1 MDTAIVNSVFK
12 KARIDGAAG
21 SVAAGWKGGEFPGAS
36 NGSGLNLGA
45 AAAGSIKGA
54 KARMRTPG
62 LRNRIGRALP
72 APGGAASSLAMPRCA
87 LIAAETLD

>member
-21 SVAAGWKGGEFPGAS
+21 SVAAGWKDGEFPGAGK
-36 NGSGLNLGA
+36 GSGLNLGA
-45 AAAGSIKGA
+45 AAAGSVEGA
-54 KARMRTPG
+54 RATMRTPG
-62 LRNRIGRALP
+62 LRTRIGGALP
-72 APGGAASSLAMPRCA
+72 ALGGAASSLAMPRCA